1 MSKKDR
7 FANVEILELIPIH
20 NCKSTEESGDMQ
32 LLLPRFT
39 GIFWGSIFQPLL
51 PDSRAWI
58 KVKLDAKGVTIWN
71 AIGNSQSV
79 REIIQMFIK
88 SNPDDSDQASDR
100 VWQYLLHMER
110 HGMITIQEKDS

>member
-1 MSKKDR
+1 
-7 FANVEILELIPIH
+7 
-20 NCKSTEESGDMQ
+20 
-32 LLLPRFT
+32 
-39 GIFWGSIFQPLL
+39 LL